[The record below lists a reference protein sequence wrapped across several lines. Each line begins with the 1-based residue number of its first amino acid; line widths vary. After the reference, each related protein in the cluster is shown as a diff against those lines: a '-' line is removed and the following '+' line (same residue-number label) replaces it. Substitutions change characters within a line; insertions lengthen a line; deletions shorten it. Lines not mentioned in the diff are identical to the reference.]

1 MYRLSNNHILNS
13 SVFIAS
19 GIIHQSCF
27 AYYTGGFDSSIL
39 IWLGILPMLAGV
51 ISGRI
56 GVILWSIITTLV
68 VFVFFWLE
76 IHGHPFP
83 NLISPRGHIIA
94 QSMIAFG
101 WIFLSTIVIWVYVLL
116 DEIHTH
122 DLENKNQ
129 SIQNLVFIL
138 AHDISNHLNIVMGR
152 TQLALSKIKIGTN
165 EENIVLPLTEK
176 SNIEKIDKAARAIH
190 SIVDNVKDLYS
201 TELGKKEIPL
211 ESIEVN
217 QVFQE
222 VKENFN
228 EKLTYKKIEL
238 RSYTPTE
245 EVFLN
250 SNRGLLIHQILCLGF
265 LMMIGF
271 SLIVEGFGFHIPK
284 GYLYAAIGFSV
295 IVEFINQTMRRNQE
309 KMVTTTDLRYKTASA
324 VLRMLGGKSSDHA
337 SEPEDVLATRAYA
350 DEVFDPENGV
360 YHSVLVQGVLGLSER
375 PVKSVMTPRPELE
388 WIDLE
393 DEEASIKSQLLS
405 ITHSRLIVARG
416 ELDNIAGVVLT
427 HKVLNEY
434 IETGVLDFDKHL
446 REPVIVHENAQ
457 VLMVMEQLRQAPL
470 QMALVLN
477 EYGSIEGIAT
487 PIDVLEAI
495 AGEFP
500 DEDAEDNVA
509 ESLEDGSLMLD
520 GSTDIRHVSLLLDR
534 DLVDESDQYSTL
546 SGYILFHLGRLP
558 ENGSSLEADGCIF
571 EVVTM
576 DGHKIEKVHVI
587 PKSDLHKES
596 S

>member
-1 MYRLSNNHILNS
+1 MNFYFTLFQFVAKERLLKKDTAERYIHTHLVSVLSTGILMWGYAFLAYFTISDKTPGTVGFIVSLIHLLSPLMYRLSNNHILNS

-250 SNRGLLIHQILCLGF
+250 SNRGLLIHQILGNLVSNA
-265 LMMIGF
+265 IKF
-271 SLIVEGFGFHIPK
+271 SKENDEILLRANLDEDKIQLVVEDHGVGIPESIRNKLFDVKSKTSRTGTAGESGTGFGLP
-284 GYLYAAIGFSV
+284 
-295 IVEFINQTMRRNQE
+295 IVKVYVER
-309 KMVTTTDLRYKTASA
+309 
-324 VLRMLGGKSSDHA
+324 LGGKILVHSTTK
-337 SEPEDVLATRAYA
+337 E
-350 DEVFDPENGV
+350 EN
-360 YHSVLVQGVLGLSER
+360 
-375 PVKSVMTPRPELE
+375 
-388 WIDLE
+388 
-393 DEEASIKSQLLS
+393 
-405 ITHSRLIVARG
+405 
-416 ELDNIAGVVLT
+416 
-427 HKVLNEY
+427 
-434 IETGVLDFDKHL
+434 
-446 REPVIVHENAQ
+446 ENS
-457 VLMVMEQLRQAPL
+457 
-470 QMALVLN
+470 
-477 EYGSIEGIAT
+477 GTKFII
-487 PIDVLEAI
+487 
-495 AGEFP
+495 EFP
-500 DEDAEDNVA
+500 RE
-509 ESLEDGSLMLD
+509 L
-520 GSTDIRHVSLLLDR
+520 
-534 DLVDESDQYSTL
+534 
-546 SGYILFHLGRLP
+546 
-558 ENGSSLEADGCIF
+558 
-571 EVVTM
+571 
-576 DGHKIEKVHVI
+576 K
-587 PKSDLHKES
+587 
-596 S
+596 